1 MAKGG
6 GDQISLVKVAIEREI
21 DGVEMGV
28 LADGTPYLTARGLA
42 KLCGLAPSS
51 FIEQMANWRAGRRDS
66 RLAQWLLEQGI
77 EDESLSIQLPGKH
90 AYTDRISMLVLE
102 YYAYEAGRDSTA
114 VKQRHRTLARAGLAV
129 FVYAQLGYDPAK
141 AVPPEWRPIHD
152 RLLLASAPVGYFSIF
167 KEAADFELQLVQ
179 HGLPHDSH
187 TIPDISLGS
196 TWSRHWKENGLEE
209 KFGATQ
215 LWPHHYP
222 DYYPQAAS
230 NPQMVL
236 VYPNAALPEFRGWLH
251 SVYLPTKYPSYLKNK
266 VRDRVLTA
274 AMRLKLL
281 AAAGIPQLPRDLH

>member
-1 MAKGG
+1 MGQELSRAN
-6 GDQISLVKVAIEREI
+6 VAIEREI
-21 DGVEMGV
+21 NGIEMGV
-28 LADGTPYLTARGLA
+28 LSDGTSYLTGRGLA
-42 KLCGLAPSS
+42 KLCGVAASTMIFHLT
-51 FIEQMANWRAGRRDS
+51 NWRNGKRDGKV
-66 RLAQWLLEQGI
+66 AQWLISHGVDSENLGI
-77 EDESLSIQLPGKH
+77 ALPSKH
-90 AYTDRISMLVLE
+90 AYSDDICMLILE
-102 YYAYEAGRDSTA
+102 YYAFEAGREA
-114 VKQRHRTLARAGLAV
+114 PFALARFRKLARAGLRV
-129 FVYAQLGYDPAK
+129 FVYSQLGYDPAK

-209 KFGATQ
+209 KFGATHQ
-215 LWPHHYP
+215 WPHHYP

-266 VRDRVLTA
+266 VRERVLTA
-274 AMRLKLL
+274 EMRLKLL
-281 AAAGIPQLPRDLH
+281 AAAGVPQLPRDLH